1 MTITI
6 ASTWLGLA
14 LLLCA
19 YAWFA
24 YRTPYVLPV
33 LAAAAALCMYT
44 ATGTPRL
51 TAPPPGHYQVLGAD
65 IVPDQYIDA
74 LLDDG
79 TTTTYYR
86 LPYSTA
92 QANALQAAMDGG
104 SGAHAEVGEGGGVAY
119 DGEPPVHGDE
129 NKQAEQPQ
137 LNLQSN

>member
-1 MTITI
+1 MTLSL
-6 ASTWLGLA
+6 ASTWLCLA

-33 LAAAAALCMYT
+33 LAVAAALCMYT

-74 LLDDG
+74 LLKPEG
-79 TTTTYYR
+79 GEAMTYR
-86 LPYSTA
+86 LPYSTS

-104 SGAHAEVGEGGGVAY
+104 NGVRAEVGTEGGVAY

-137 LNLQSN
+137 LNVGG

>member
-1 MTITI
+1 MTPTI

-24 YRTPYVLPV
+24 HRTPYVLPV

-65 IVPDQYIDA
+65 IQVDVAIFA
-74 LLDDG
+74 LLKSGDMPA
-79 TTTTYYR
+79 TYYK
-86 LPYSTA
+86 LPYSAA
-92 QANALQAAMDGG
+92 QANALQAALDGG
-104 SGAHAEVGEGGGVAY
+104 NGAHAEVGEGGGVAY
-119 DGEPPVHGDE
+119 DGEPPVSDSEH
-129 NKQAEQPQ
+129 KQAEQPQ
-137 LNLQSN
+137 LNVGG